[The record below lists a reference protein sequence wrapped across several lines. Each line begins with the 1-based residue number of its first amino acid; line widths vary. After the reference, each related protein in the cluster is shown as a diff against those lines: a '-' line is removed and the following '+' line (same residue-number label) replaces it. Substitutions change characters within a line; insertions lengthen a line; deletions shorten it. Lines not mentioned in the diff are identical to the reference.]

1 MIVRDKNK
9 EDILYILENLRKEDE
24 LETKTLIGEDYKNKI
39 LDNILNSGGKF
50 FLAKD
55 NDNVPYAMG
64 GVNTTDEIGAV
75 VVWLLSTDKIVE
87 HRHFALKKI
96 KEEVNKIKKNN
107 WLIYNMIFERNY
119 LAKIWLKKLGFAF
132 IKLRSIPDEFELFY
146 WKRETRGLE

>member
-9 EDILYILENLRKEDE
+9 EDILYILNNLRKEDE
-24 LETKTLIGEDYKNKI
+24 LEAKTAIGADYINKI
-39 LDNILNSGGKF
+39 AENILSTDCSF

-64 GVNTTDEIGAV
+64 GINKTDEIGVV
-75 VVWLLSTDKIVE
+75 VVWLLSTDKIIE

-107 WLIYNMIFERNY
+107 WLIYNMIFEKNY

-132 IKLRSIPDEFELFY
+132 IKSRSIPDEFELFY
-146 WKRETRGLE
+146 WKREAKYLG